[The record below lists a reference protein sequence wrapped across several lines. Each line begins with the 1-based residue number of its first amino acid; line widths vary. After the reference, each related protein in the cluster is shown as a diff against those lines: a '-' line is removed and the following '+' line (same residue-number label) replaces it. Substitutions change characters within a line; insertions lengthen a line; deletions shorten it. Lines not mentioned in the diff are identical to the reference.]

1 MGGGR
6 HEERMQK
13 VKGCHK
19 VREQIERR
27 GGRDGNER
35 QRAGEHADRKE
46 GDGEGKVGKW
56 ESEGAM
62 QLWIIQNQLKGGRS
76 GRRGESGSGSH

>member
-1 MGGGR
+1 
-6 HEERMQK
+6 MQK

-27 GGRDGNER
+27 GKRRGRETESER
-35 QRAGEHADRKE
+35 KCRQERGGWRGEER
-46 GDGEGKVGKW
+46 

-62 QLWIIQNQLKGGRS
+62 WLWIIQNELKGGRD
-76 GRRGESGSGSH
+76 GRRGEIGSGSH